1 MSQGVD
7 RYVKIIVRVFV
18 TLLVLLGLLFFA
30 SGPPLA
36 GDDTSQEKTLAEAR
50 EVLEQQLI
58 SVPGFAGIAH
68 LEETGE
74 VVVFLENEGA
84 KANVPDRFEGFPVR
98 TEVTGIF
105 QALPTAVAEP
115 IIPRQINQ
123 ISPDR
128 TGVVRPLVGGISVS
142 ALAGEMYIYAGTL
155 GMVTYDDKILSNA
168 HVIAMDPDDSTF
180 LELGTAIIQPGTLD
194 GGTSTNQVGVLE
206 NYIPIVFHNNYNIPN
221 PAHNYADAAIAVIDP
236 EVEGLSG
243 WQFSETGNY
252 QVWGTTTVAEGDIV
266 RKSGRTTGV
275 TENEVYTSNAAVWVQ
290 YDTNKYAYFDDQI
303 AIHQSFSDEG
313 DSGAVVDKD
322 GSFVGLVFAGGSEYS
337 IVCKASYIIDELGIS
352 VATPGYTFTA
362 PPAVGL
368 GGMTPGATGTGN
380 STGSLAGDNSAG
392 YTVTGMDAKASN
404 TGYMVSGSY
413 VLANKLLM
421 GPAADDLGP
430 ADTSQTFLDVDDAG
444 TYNVPFYVSQTVAY
458 TDAIAT
464 DYTIT
469 ITFTVTEK

>member
-1 MSQGVD
+1 MKTV
-7 RYVKIIVRVFV
+7 VRVFIA
-18 TLLVLLGLLFFA
+18 LLVFLSLLLSG

-36 GDDTSQEKTLAEAR
+36 GQNPSQGDPLAQAR
-50 EVLEQQLI
+50 QVLEQQLI

-84 KANVPDRFEGFPVR
+84 KATVPDRFEGFPVR
-98 TEVTGIF
+98 TEVIGIF
-105 QALPTAVAEP
+105 QALPARATEP
-115 IIPRQINQ
+115 VVPSQANQ

-128 TGVVRPLVGGISVS
+128 TGVVRPLVGGVSVS
-142 ALAGEMYIYAGTL
+142 ALAGEIYIYAGTL

-180 LELGTAIIQPGTLD
+180 LEFGTTVIQPGTLD
-194 GGTSTNQVGVLE
+194 DGTSANQVGALE
-206 NYIPIVFHNNYNIPN
+206 NYIPIVFYNSPDISDPT
-221 PAHNYADAAIAVIDP
+221 PNYADAAIAAIDP

-243 WQFSETGNY
+243 WQFSETGDY
-252 QVWGTTTVAEGDIV
+252 QVLGTTAVAEEDSV

-275 TENEVYTSNAAVWVQ
+275 TESEVYITNAAVWVE
-290 YDTNKYAYFDDQI
+290 YEENMYAYFVDQI
-303 AIHQSFSDEG
+303 VVHKPFSDEG
-313 DSGAVVDKD
+313 DSGAAVDKD
-322 GSFVGLVFAGGSEYS
+322 GHFVGLVFAGNVDYS

-352 VATPGYTFTA
+352 VAPPGYTFAA
-362 PPAVGL
+362 PQAIGL
-368 GGMTPGATGTGN
+368 GGMAPGATGTGN

-413 VLANKLLM
+413 VLANKLLL
-421 GPAADDLGP
+421 GPAADNLGP
-430 ADTSQTFLDVDDAG
+430 ADTSQTLLDVDEAG
-444 TYNVPFYVSQTVAY
+444 TYDVPFYISQSIAY
-458 TDAIAT
+458 TDAVAEG
-464 DYTIT
+464 YTVT